1 MLYKINYMVPEDMD
15 MIGLDEEGKKIK
27 GIAEFSFTEKEQPI
41 FASILEELVP
51 KKRTE
56 PKIII
61 KNGRNRTKSGKSSEL
76 F

>member
-1 MLYKINYMVPEDMD
+1 MLYKNYMVPDNID
-15 MIGLDEEGKKIK
+15 IIGLEEESKKIK
-27 GIAEFSFTEKEQPI
+27 GIAEFSFTEKEEPL
-41 FASILEELVP
+41 FSSILSDLVP
-51 KKRTE
+51 KKKTE